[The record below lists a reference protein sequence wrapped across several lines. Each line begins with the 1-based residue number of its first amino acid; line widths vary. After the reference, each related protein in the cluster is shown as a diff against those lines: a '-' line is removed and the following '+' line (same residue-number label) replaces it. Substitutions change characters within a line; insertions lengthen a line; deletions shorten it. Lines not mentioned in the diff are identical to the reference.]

1 MRHPFRATEIVR
13 RATWRIALAVCTWL
27 VVMHTSASLQPVK
40 RSADVPGEPGWRG
53 LFLAGSAPQTS
64 TTAFAAEIASLSEPE
79 GTFDTDNLISNERN
93 YLQVVPELMLQGI
106 AGGVYI
112 GVGPDQNFSYIARIK
127 PTLAYIIDIR
137 RDNLL
142 LHLLFKALFARS
154 TNRVEYLSLLTGR
167 LPPTDLARW
176 RHASIEQI
184 SGYVDGQ
191 QPAPAHDGIGKQLR
205 SAIMEFGVPV
215 SAADLDRIDR
225 FHRTFIAAGLD
236 LRFQTHGRPARPYY
250 PTFRDLLLARDSTG
264 ATWNYLAQED
274 AFQFV
279 KSLQARHRVIPVV
292 GDVGGTHAMRAIAAA
307 IERKGHHVSAFYLSN
322 VENYVYRD
330 ERAARFVEN
339 MRRLPHDDRSVMI
352 RSLFTMDGGS
362 TSVLVPFSTLP
373 R

>member
-1 MRHPFRATEIVR
+1 M
-13 RATWRIALAVCTWL
+13 
-27 VVMHTSASLQPVK
+27 S
-40 RSADVPGEPGWRG
+40 
-53 LFLAGSAPQTS
+53 
-64 TTAFAAEIASLSEPE
+64 
-79 GTFDTDNLISNERN
+79 
-93 YLQVVPELMLQGI
+93 QGI

-205 SAIMEFGVPV
+205 SAIMEFGVPL

-225 FHRTFIAAGLD
+225 FHRTFIAAGPPWSPVQAEAWASGSLIPSS
-236 LRFQTHGRPARPYY
+236 TIC
-250 PTFRDLLLARDSTG
+250 TG

-292 GDVGGTHAMRAIAAA
+292 GDVGGIHAMRAIAAA
-307 IERKGHHVSAFYLSN
+307 IARKGHHVSAFYLSN